1 MDMIECIDIIKIY
14 EDIER
19 RIQIPALRGCDLF
32 VDSSE
37 LISIIGPSGSGKTTL
52 INILAGLESISSGKV
67 IVAGYNLSRLSGN
80 ALNDYRK
87 RIISIV
93 DQFPE
98 RTLFLEATVS
108 DNIDFAYTLRFGDTK
123 TTGEFKNKIMK
134 KLGIEYLRNRS
145 VKTLSGGEMARVS
158 IACALAKRTPV
169 LLCDEPTGQLD
180 TDNTNKVKKILKE
193 IALEFDCTII
203 VVTHDLRFLSGVD
216 KTYEILDGRISV
228 VLTQEERKNQSSFPI
243 LLKSYVDSTKSTR
256 LPDLVYDTLN
266 LEKGLEYK
274 ITKSG
279 SVSLVHPEKLSPKKV
294 TLTEIEKRRRTLELR
309 PLPKNY
315 FTDKDII
322 IDLSSVSK
330 YYSNNQV
337 EIKAIDGVNI
347 KIYTGELLFVVG
359 PSGSGKSTLLKIIS
373 GLEPCTTGEITIL
386 GFQFSDLTDL
396 EKARLRMRY
405 FGILSQQGN
414 MHPYLTIEDN
424 LYIKDIYLKSETK
437 INQLEKD
444 KQKQDLLKQFNIFHR
459 RKSYPLEISGGELQR
474 ALLAMTNNESPSIL
488 VLDEP
493 TANLDSELASQ
504 TIKQIHELNKMQ
516 GITTIIATHDIALIG
531 DGIRVIELLDGTI
544 MKDGLT

>member
-1 MDMIECIDIIKIY
+1 MIECIDIIKIY

-32 VDSSE
+32 VDNSE
-37 LISIIGPSGSGKTTL
+37 MISIIGPSGSGKTTL
-52 INILAGLESISSGKV
+52 INILAGLESISSGKA
-67 IVAGYNLSRLSGN
+67 IIAGYDLSRLSGI

-108 DNIDFAYTLRFGDTK
+108 DNIDFAYTLRFGDSK
-123 TTGEFKNKIMK
+123 TTGEFKNKIME

-180 TDNTNKVKKILKE
+180 TDNTDKVKKILKE
-193 IALEFDCTII
+193 IALEFDCIII

-228 VLTQEERKNQSSFPI
+228 VLSQEERKKQSSFPI

-266 LEKGLEYK
+266 LEKGLEYR

-294 TLTEIEKRRRTLELR
+294 TLTEIEMRRRTLELK
-309 PLPKNY
+309 PLPKRY
-315 FTDKDII
+315 FADKDII
-322 IDLSSVSK
+322 IDLSRVSK
-330 YYSNNQV
+330 YYFNNQV
-337 EIKAIDGVNI
+337 EIKALDAVNF
-347 KIYTGELLFVVG
+347 KIYAGELLFVVG

-373 GLEPCTTGEITIL
+373 GLEPCTTGEINIL

-396 EKARLRMRY
+396 EKARIRMRY

-437 INQLEKD
+437 INQLQKD

-504 TIKQIHELNKMQ
+504 TIQQIHELNKIQ

-531 DGIRVIELLDGTI
+531 DGIRVIELLDGKI
-544 MKDGLT
+544 KKDGLTKT

>member
-1 MDMIECIDIIKIY
+1 MIECIDIIKIY

-37 LISIIGPSGSGKTTL
+37 MISIIGPSGSGKTTL

-193 IALEFDCTII
+193 IALEFDCIII

-228 VLTQEERKNQSSFPI
+228 VLSQEERKKQSSFPI

-266 LEKGLEYK
+266 LEKGLEYR

-294 TLTEIEKRRRTLELR
+294 TLTEIEKRRRTLELK

-315 FTDKDII
+315 FTKKDII
-322 IDLSSVSK
+322 INLSSVSK
-330 YYSNNQV
+330 HYSNNQI
-337 EIKAIDGVNI
+337 EIKALDAVNV

-359 PSGSGKSTLLKIIS
+359 PSGSGKSTLLKVIS
-373 GLEPCTTGEITIL
+373 GLEPCTTGEIAIL
-386 GFQFSDLTDL
+386 GFRFSDLTDL
-396 EKARLRMRY
+396 EKARMRMRY

-437 INQLEKD
+437 INQLQKD

-474 ALLAMTNNESPSIL
+474 ALLAMT
-488 VLDEP
+488 
-493 TANLDSELASQ
+493 
-504 TIKQIHELNKMQ
+504 
-516 GITTIIATHDIALIG
+516 
-531 DGIRVIELLDGTI
+531 
-544 MKDGLT
+544 